1 MKVKDLAEKLNLKIV
16 SGSEGLNN
24 EISGGYTSDLL
35 SDVIGHAEQGNAW
48 ITLQTHKN
56 VVAVAS
62 LKDLACVILVKD
74 LTPDEDTIL
83 QSNEENIPILSTA
96 DSTFTTT
103 GKVFSILN

>member
-83 QSNEENIPILSTA
+83 QSNEENIPILSAA